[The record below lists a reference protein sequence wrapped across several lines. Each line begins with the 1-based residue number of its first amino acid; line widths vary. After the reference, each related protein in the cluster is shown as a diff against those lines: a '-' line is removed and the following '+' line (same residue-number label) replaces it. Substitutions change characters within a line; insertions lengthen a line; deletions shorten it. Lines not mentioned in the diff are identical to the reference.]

1 MLELLRIKNMAL
13 IEDLEME
20 LSPGLNVLSGESG
33 AGKSFILRALDFIL
47 GAKISTDMVRP
58 GRDKAVVEAM
68 FADSREEELMLK
80 REISA
85 ETGRSRCFVN
95 DSLSS
100 QTKLAELREK
110 LLIHTSQHGQQKL
123 LKPAY
128 HSRILD
134 LFWDGGDLFREK
146 SNTLNELRELDAE
159 KERVEQELKSLA
171 EKKDFL
177 LYQKEEI
184 DKVGPKAGEEEELQ
198 EKQKRIRSRADLTEN
213 INSALDIIHSGGVL
227 DNILALHRKVE
238 EMARDNQDFQPFAE
252 QMQEVSDYLRELE
265 SGLRSAPM
273 QEGVQELESVESR
286 LWELSS
292 LKRRL
297 NRDMNQILDLEREI
311 QDNLSFLDQGELTLK
326 QLARKQEELRNK
338 LSRIADKISTGRKSA
353 CGPLKEAME
362 SSLRQLG
369 FPEEISLHFEF
380 FAEEIYPGVE
390 ESRPR
395 IMWIPN
401 PGQSPQPLDKIA
413 SGGELSRFLLAL
425 VGLRS
430 EHNLPTLLFDE
441 VDAGIGGETLN
452 KVGRHIRELSATR
465 QVILITHWPQLARL
479 ADRHFLVSK
488 KIRDRE
494 TSTQCRR
501 LGEKESREELA
512 RMAGG
517 GDELRAMAEN
527 MAGR

>member
-1 MLELLRIKNMAL
+1 
-13 IEDLEME
+13 
-20 LSPGLNVLSGESG
+20 
-33 AGKSFILRALDFIL
+33 
-47 GAKISTDMVRP
+47 
-58 GRDKAVVEAM
+58 
-68 FADSREEELMLK
+68 
-80 REISA
+80 
-85 ETGRSRCFVN
+85 
-95 DSLSS
+95 
-100 QTKLAELREK
+100 
-110 LLIHTSQHGQQKL
+110 
-123 LKPAY
+123 
-128 HSRILD
+128 
-134 LFWDGGDLFREK
+134 
-146 SNTLNELRELDAE
+146 
-159 KERVEQELKSLA
+159 
-171 EKKDFL
+171 
-177 LYQKEEI
+177 
-184 DKVGPKAGEEEELQ
+184 
-198 EKQKRIRSRADLTEN
+198 
-213 INSALDIIHSGGVL
+213 
-227 DNILALHRKVE
+227 
-238 EMARDNQDFQPFAE
+238 
-252 QMQEVSDYLRELE
+252 
-265 SGLRSAPM
+265 
-273 QEGVQELESVESR
+273 
-286 LWELSS
+286 
-292 LKRRL
+292 
-297 NRDMNQILDLEREI
+297 
-311 QDNLSFLDQGELTLK
+311 
-326 QLARKQEELRNK
+326 
-338 LSRIADKISTGRKSA
+338 
-353 CGPLKEAME
+353 
-362 SSLRQLG
+362 LG

-452 KVGRHIRELSATR
+452 KVGRHIRELSSSR

-494 TSTQCRR
+494 TNTLCRR

>member
-47 GAKISTDMVRP
+47 GAKISAEMVRP
-58 GRDKAVVEAM
+58 GRDKAAVEAV
-68 FADSREEELMLK
+68 FVQNGEELLLK
-80 REISA
+80 RELSA
-85 ETGRSRCFVN
+85 ETGRSRCYMN

-100 QTKLAELREK
+100 QARLAELKDK

-134 LFWDGGDLFREK
+134 MFWDGSGLFRK
-146 SNTLNELRELDAE
+146 KADRLSRLRELDE
-159 KERVEQELKSLA
+159 EESRLKRELEEVA

-184 DKVGPKAGEEEELQ
+184 DKVAPQAGEEEELQ
-198 EKQKRIRSRADLTEN
+198 QRQKEIRSRADLEEN
-213 INSALDIIHSGGVL
+213 VTSALDIIHSGGLL
-227 DNILALHRKVE
+227 DNIFALHKKVE
-238 EMARDNQDFQPFAE
+238 EMARTDEEFKPFADR
-252 QMQEVSDYLRELE
+252 MQETAEYVRELE
-265 SGLRSAPM
+265 SRLRSVPIQDGM
-273 QEGVQELESVESR
+273 QEQEAVESR

-297 NRDMNQILDLEREI
+297 NRDMDQILALGEEI
-311 QDNLSFLDQGELTLK
+311 NENLSFLDQGELRLK
-326 QLARKQEELRNK
+326 QLSRDKEGLKEELAGLVK
-338 LSRIADKISTGRKSA
+338 KISSGREQA
-353 CGPLKEAME
+353 CRPLKEALE

-369 FPEEISLHFEF
+369 FPKEVSLHFEF
-380 FAEEIYPGVE
+380 IPEEIYPGIQE
-390 ESRPR
+390 HRPR
-395 IMWIPN
+395 IMWVPN
-401 PGQSPQPLDKIA
+401 PGQSPQPLDRIA

-430 EHNLPTLLFDE
+430 KQDLPTLLFDE

-452 KVGRHIRELSATR
+452 KVGRHIRMLSASR

-488 KIRDRE
+488 KILDQE
-494 TSTQCRR
+494 TTTHCRR
-501 LGEKESREELA
+501 LDAEESRAELA

-517 GDELRAMAEN
+517 GNALRAI
-527 MAGR
+527 AGDLAAR